1 MLVFIAF
8 AQKPPLNGHPDVS
21 SEVRGVSFGPTP
33 HLHRGSYTGA
43 HVLLNY

>member
-8 AQKPPLNGHPDVS
+8 AQNPTFNGHAAVS

-33 HLHRGSYTGA
+33 LLYRGSYTGA